1 MINKLPKLNYIKR
14 INNNIIHN
22 NNNNQLTFVVLQLQ
36 RQVLPPSWL
45 ATARMTMMRY

>member
-14 INNNIIHN
+14 INNNIIN

-45 ATARMTMMRY
+45 ATARMTMMMY